1 MKKKKRKMSNL
12 KKVII
17 TFITLVLLWVLGFYL
32 YITYTNIEIDT
43 ESYTAEKTKSTIEG
57 QTVESVQE
65 NNKKVSDVI
74 EETTLS
80 VVGISK
86 LKNAG
91 TSIFSNNNESELG
104 LGTGIIVTEDGY
116 ILSNEHVTGSK
127 YSKCYVT
134 LENGNNYDGTVMWS
148 DTDLDLSIIKIN
160 AKNLK
165 YVNIG
170 DSNDIKVGETV
181 YAIGNP
187 IGFEFRRTVTSGIIS
202 AKNRTIKL
210 EEDGKV
216 SYMTDLIQTDATI
229 NPGNSGGPLIYPN
242 GEVIGIN
249 TVKISSAEGI
259 GFAIPINIVKPI
271 IESYK
276 NTGDFQEATIGIYAY
291 DKEVIPY
298 LQNGKGVNFEQGIY
312 ITQITKNGPAYNTE
326 LKEGD
331 IITQI
336 DSNKL
341 NTMNDLRN
349 YIYTKKPGDEVNL
362 SITRGKITKQV
373 KIKLGKK

>member
-1 MKKKKRKMSNL
+1 MRKKKSG
-12 KKVII
+12 KKKIII
-17 TFITLVLLWVLGFYL
+17 TTITLILLWLLGFYL
-32 YITYTNIEIDT
+32 YVTYNNIEIYD
-43 ESYTAEKTKSTIEG
+43 SNYTTQKTQSTIEE
-57 QTVESVQE
+57 QTVEKAEEES
-65 NNKKVSDVI
+65 KKVADII
-74 EETTLS
+74 EETIES

-86 LKNAG
+86 LKNTG
-91 TSIFSNNNESELG
+91 TSIFSESTESQLG
-104 LGTGIIVTEDGY
+104 LGTGVIVTDNGY

-134 LENGNNYDGTVMWS
+134 LENGKNYNGTVVWS
-148 DTDLDLSIIKIN
+148 DSSIDLSIVKIDAN
-160 AKNLK
+160 NLK
-165 YVNIG
+165 YVQFADSDNIK
-170 DSNDIKVGETV
+170 IGETV

-210 EEDGKV
+210 EEENSQ

-242 GEVIGIN
+242 GQVIGIN

-271 IESYK
+271 TESYK
-276 NTGDFQEATIGIYAY
+276 NTGNFEEAKIGIYAY

-298 LQNGKGVNFEQGIY
+298 LNSSFNANFDKGIY
-312 ITQITKNGPAYNTE
+312 VAQIIKNGPASNTE

-331 IITQI
+331 IIESI
-336 DSNKL
+336 DGKDL
-341 NTMNDLRN
+341 NTVNDLRE
-349 YIYTKKPGDEVNL
+349 YIYTKKPNDEVTL
-362 SITRGKITKQV
+362 KIVRGKINRE
-373 KIKLGKK
+373 IKLTLGKK

>member
-1 MKKKKRKMSNL
+1 MSNL

-17 TFITLVLLWVLGFYL
+17 TFITLLIIWLLGFYL
-32 YITYTNIEIDT
+32 YITYTNIEINT
-43 ESYTAEKTKSTIEG
+43 ESYTAERAKSTIEG

-65 NNKKVSDVI
+65 NSKKVSNII
-74 EETTLS
+74 EQTTSS

-91 TSIFSNNNESELG
+91 TSIFSNSNENELG
-104 LGTGIIVTEDGY
+104 LGTGIVITEDGY
-116 ILSNEHVTGSK
+116 ILSNAHVTGSK

-160 AKNLK
+160 AKDLS
-165 YVNIG
+165 YVKMG
-170 DSNDIKVGETV
+170 DSDNIKVGETV

-210 EEDGKV
+210 EEDEKS

-242 GEVIGIN
+242 GEVIGVN

-276 NTGDFQEATIGIYAY
+276 NTGDFKEATIGIYAY
-291 DKEVIPY
+291 DREVIPY
-298 LQNGKGVNFEQGIY
+298 LQNNKNKSFEQGIY
-312 ITQITKNGPAYNTE
+312 VAQITKNGPAYNSD

-336 DSNKL
+336 DGNKV
-341 NTMNDLRN
+341 NTMNDLRK
-349 YIYTKKPGDEVNL
+349 YIYEKKPGDEVTL
-362 SITRGKITKQV
+362 SITRGKLNREV
-373 KIKLGKK
+373 KITLGKKE

>member
-1 MKKKKRKMSNL
+1 MRRKKNAEKK
-12 KKVII
+12 II
-17 TFITLVLLWVLGFYL
+17 VTTIMLIILWILGFYL
-32 YITYTNIEIDT
+32 YVTYNNIEIYD
-43 ESYTAEKTKSTIEG
+43 SNYTAEKTQSTIEE
-57 QTVESVQE
+57 QTVENVEEKSKTVA
-65 NNKKVSDVI
+65 DVI
-74 EETTLS
+74 EETVES

-91 TSIFSNNNESELG
+91 TSIFSESTENQLG
-104 LGTGIIVTEDGY
+104 LGTGIIVTENGY

-134 LENGNNYDGTVMWS
+134 LENGNNYDGTVVWS
-148 DTDLDLSIIKIN
+148 DSSIDLSIVKIEAN
-160 AKNLK
+160 DLK
-165 YVNIG
+165 YITLG
-170 DSNDIKVGETV
+170 DSDNVKIGETV

-210 EEDGKV
+210 EEEENT

-276 NTGDFQEATIGIYAY
+276 NTGNFQEAKIGVYAY

-298 LQNGKGVNFEQGIY
+298 LENGISSNFQEGIY
-312 ITQITKNGPAYNTE
+312 VTEVIKNGPAE
-326 LKEGD
+326 SAGIKEGD
-331 IITQI
+331 IITQV
-336 DSNKL
+336 DETKL
-341 NTMNDLRN
+341 NTMNDLRE
-349 YIYTKKPGDEVNL
+349 YIYTKQPNEEVTLKIN
-362 SITRGKITKQV
+362 RGKIKKDIV
-373 KIKLGKK
+373 VKLGR

>member
-1 MKKKKRKMSNL
+1 MRKAKKKSTR

-17 TFITLVLLWVLGFYL
+17 TTIVLLIIWLLGFYI
-32 YITYTNIEIDT
+32 YVTYNNIEIYD
-43 ESYTAEKTKSTIEG
+43 SNYTAERTQSTIEE
-57 QTVESVQE
+57 QTVE
-65 NNKKVSDVI
+65 KVEEKSKNVADVI
-74 EETTLS
+74 EETVKC

-91 TSIFSNNNESELG
+91 TSIFSSSTENQLG
-104 LGTGIIVTEDGY
+104 LGTGIILTDNGY
-116 ILSNEHVTGSK
+116 ILSNEHVTGNK
-127 YSKCYVT
+127 YSKCYIT
-134 LENGNNYDGTVMWS
+134 LENGNNHEGTVMWS
-148 DTDLDLSIIKIN
+148 DSNLDLSIVKIEAN
-160 AKNLK
+160 NLS
-165 YVNIG
+165 YVTLADSDNIR
-170 DSNDIKVGETV
+170 IGEQV

-187 IGFEFRRTVTSGIIS
+187 IGYEFRRTVTAGIIS
-202 AKNRTIKL
+202 AKNRTIKI
-210 EEDGKV
+210 EEDEKS

-276 NTGDFQEATIGIYAY
+276 TTGNFEEAKIGVYAY

-298 LQNGKGVNFEQGIY
+298 LENNVSQNFQEGIY
-312 ITQITKNGPAYNTE
+312 VAQITKNGPADIAGI
-326 LKEGD
+326 KEGD

-336 DSNKL
+336 DGEKL
-341 NTMNDLRN
+341 NTMNDLRE
-349 YIYTKKPGDEVNL
+349 YIYTKKINEEVVLKIN
-362 SITRGKITKQV
+362 RGKIKKEIKV
-373 KIKLGKK
+373 KLGS

>member
-1 MKKKKRKMSNL
+1 MRKKKSG
-12 KKVII
+12 KKKIII
-17 TFITLVLLWVLGFYL
+17 TTITLILLWLLGFYL
-32 YITYTNIEIDT
+32 YVTYNNIEIYD
-43 ESYTAEKTKSTIEG
+43 SNYTTQKTQSTIEE
-57 QTVESVQE
+57 QTVEKAEEES
-65 NNKKVSDVI
+65 KKVADII
-74 EETTLS
+74 EETIES

-86 LKNAG
+86 LKNTG
-91 TSIFSNNNESELG
+91 TSIFSESTESQLG
-104 LGTGIIVTEDGY
+104 LGTGVIVTDNGY

-134 LENGNNYDGTVMWS
+134 LENGKNYNGTVVWS
-148 DTDLDLSIIKIN
+148 DSSIDLSIVKIDAN
-160 AKNLK
+160 NLK
-165 YVNIG
+165 YVQFADSDNIK
-170 DSNDIKVGETV
+170 IGETV

-210 EEDGKV
+210 EEENSQ

-242 GEVIGIN
+242 GQVIGIN

-276 NTGDFQEATIGIYAY
+276 NTGSFEEAKIGIYAY

-298 LQNGKGVNFEQGIY
+298 LETSNSSAFQEGIY
-312 ITQITKNGPAYNTE
+312 VTEVTKNGPAETAGV
-326 LKEGD
+326 KEGD

-336 DSNKL
+336 DDVAL
-341 NTMNDLRN
+341 NTMNDLRE
-349 YIYTKKPGDEVNL
+349 YIYTKKPNDEVILKIN
-362 SITRGKITKQV
+362 RGKIKKDIIV
-373 KIKLGKK
+373 KLGR

>member
-1 MKKKKRKMSNL
+1 MRRKKNSKKKI
-12 KKVII
+12 II
-17 TFITLVLLWVLGFYL
+17 TTIMLIVLWILGFYL
-32 YITYTNIEIDT
+32 YVTYNNIEIYD
-43 ESYTAEKTKSTIEG
+43 SNYTAERTQSTIEE
-57 QTVESVQE
+57 QTVENVEEKSKTVA
-65 NNKKVSDVI
+65 DVI
-74 EETTLS
+74 EETVES

-91 TSIFSNNNESELG
+91 TSIFSESTESQLG
-104 LGTGIIVTEDGY
+104 LGTGVIVTENGY
-116 ILSNEHVTGSK
+116 ILSIEHVTGSK

-134 LENGNNYDGTVMWS
+134 LENGNNYDGTVVWS
-148 DTDLDLSIIKIN
+148 DSSIDLSIVKIEANDLKYITLGDSDNIKI
-160 AKNLK
+160 
-165 YVNIG
+165 
-170 DSNDIKVGETV
+170 GETV

-210 EEDGKV
+210 EEEENT

-276 NTGDFQEATIGIYAY
+276 NTGNFQEAKIGVYAY

-298 LQNGKGVNFEQGIY
+298 LENGISSNFQEGIY
-312 ITQITKNGPAYNTE
+312 VTEVIKNGPAE
-326 LKEGD
+326 SAGIKEGD
-331 IITQI
+331 IITQV
-336 DSNKL
+336 DETKL
-341 NTMNDLRN
+341 NTMNDLRE
-349 YIYTKKPGDEVNL
+349 YIYTKQPNEEVTLKIN
-362 SITRGKITKQV
+362 RGKIKKDIV
-373 KIKLGKK
+373 VKLGR

>member
-1 MKKKKRKMSNL
+1 MRRKKNSKKKI
-12 KKVII
+12 II
-17 TFITLVLLWVLGFYL
+17 TTIMLIVLWILGFYL
-32 YITYTNIEIDT
+32 YVTYNNIEIYD
-43 ESYTAEKTKSTIEG
+43 SNYTAERTQSTIEE
-57 QTVESVQE
+57 QTVENVEEKSKTVA
-65 NNKKVSDVI
+65 DVI
-74 EETTLS
+74 EETVES

-91 TSIFSNNNESELG
+91 TSIFSESTESQLG
-104 LGTGIIVTEDGY
+104 LGTGVIVTENGY

-134 LENGNNYDGTVMWS
+134 LENGNNYDGTVVWS
-148 DTDLDLSIIKIN
+148 DSSIDLSIVKIEANDLKYITLGDSDNIKI
-160 AKNLK
+160 
-165 YVNIG
+165 
-170 DSNDIKVGETV
+170 GETV

-210 EEDGKV
+210 EEEENT

-276 NTGDFQEATIGIYAY
+276 NTGNFQEAKIGVYAY

-298 LQNGKGVNFEQGIY
+298 LENGISSNFQEGIY
-312 ITQITKNGPAYNTE
+312 VTEVTKNGPAE
-326 LKEGD
+326 SAGIKEGD
-331 IITQI
+331 IITQV
-336 DSNKL
+336 DETKL
-341 NTMNDLRN
+341 NTMNDLRE
-349 YIYTKKPGDEVNL
+349 YIYTKQPNEEVTLKIN
-362 SITRGKITKQV
+362 RGKIKKDIV
-373 KIKLGKK
+373 VKLGR

>member
-1 MKKKKRKMSNL
+1 MQKI
-12 KKVII
+12 II
-17 TFITLVLLWVLGFYL
+17 TTITLILLWLLGFYL
-32 YITYTNIEIDT
+32 YVTYNNIEIYD
-43 ESYTAEKTKSTIEG
+43 SNYTTQKTQSTIEE
-57 QTVESVQE
+57 QTVEKAEEES
-65 NNKKVSDVI
+65 KKVADII
-74 EETTLS
+74 EETIES

-86 LKNAG
+86 LKNTG
-91 TSIFSNNNESELG
+91 TSIFSESTESQLG
-104 LGTGIIVTEDGY
+104 LGTGVIVTDNGY

-134 LENGNNYDGTVMWS
+134 LENGKNYNGTVVWS
-148 DTDLDLSIIKIN
+148 DSSIDLSIVKIDAN
-160 AKNLK
+160 NLK
-165 YVNIG
+165 YVQFADSDNIK
-170 DSNDIKVGETV
+170 IGETV

-187 IGFEFRRTVTSGIIS
+187 IGYEFRRTVTSGIIS

-210 EEDGKV
+210 EEENAQ

-242 GEVIGIN
+242 GQVIGIN

-276 NTGDFQEATIGIYAY
+276 NTGNFEEAKIGIYAY

-298 LQNGKGVNFEQGIY
+298 LETSNSSAFQEGIY
-312 ITQITKNGPAYNTE
+312 VTEVTKNGPAETAGV
-326 LKEGD
+326 KEGD

-336 DSNKL
+336 DDVAL
-341 NTMNDLRN
+341 NTMNDLRE
-349 YIYTKKPGDEVNL
+349 YIYTKKPNDEVTLKIN
-362 SITRGKITKQV
+362 RGKIKKDIIV
-373 KIKLGKK
+373 KLGR

>member
-1 MKKKKRKMSNL
+1 MKKRKKMSNK

-17 TFITLVLLWVLGFYL
+17 TFVILVFIWLLGFYL
-32 YITYTNIEIDT
+32 YVTYNNIEVNDT
-43 ESYTAEKTKSTIEG
+43 KYETSKLQSTIQEKT
-57 QTVESVQE
+57 VENVEEES
-65 NNKKVSDVI
+65 KKVADII
-74 EETTLS
+74 EETTRK

-91 TSIFSNNNESELG
+91 NSIFSKSTENELG
-104 LGTGIIVTEDGY
+104 LGTGVIVTSDGY

-127 YSKCYVT
+127 YSKCYIT
-134 LENGNNYDGTVMWS
+134 LENGDNYEGTVMWS
-148 DTDLDLSIIKIN
+148 DTDLDLSITKIN
-160 AKNLK
+160 AKNLE
-165 YVNIG
+165 YVTLGNS
-170 DSNDIKVGETV
+170 DDIRVGENV

-210 EEDGKV
+210 EEENKT

-259 GFAIPINIVKPI
+259 GFAIPINIVKPV
-271 IESYK
+271 IESFK
-276 NTGDFQEATIGIYAY
+276 NTGNFEEATIGIYAY

-298 LQNGKGVNFEQGIY
+298 FNSSFNANFEKGIY
-312 ITQITKNGPAYNTE
+312 VAQINKNGPSYNTE
-326 LKEGD
+326 LNEGD
-331 IITQI
+331 IINKI
-336 DSNKL
+336 DDVEL
-341 NTMNDLRN
+341 NTMNDLRK
-349 YIYTKKPGDEVNL
+349 YIFTKKPNDEIIL
-362 SITRGKITKQV
+362 SVTRGKISKE
-373 KIKLGKK
+373 IRIILGKK

>member
-1 MKKKKRKMSNL
+1 MRKKKSG
-12 KKVII
+12 KKKIII
-17 TFITLVLLWVLGFYL
+17 TTITLILLWLLGFYL
-32 YITYTNIEIDT
+32 YVTYNNIEIYD
-43 ESYTAEKTKSTIEG
+43 SNYTTQKTQSTIEE
-57 QTVESVQE
+57 QTVEKAEEES
-65 NNKKVSDVI
+65 KKVADII
-74 EETTLS
+74 EETIES

-86 LKNAG
+86 LKNTG
-91 TSIFSNNNESELG
+91 TSIFSESTESQLG
-104 LGTGIIVTEDGY
+104 LGTGVIVTDNGY

-134 LENGNNYDGTVMWS
+134 LENGKNYNGTVVWS
-148 DTDLDLSIIKIN
+148 DSSIDLSIVKIDAN
-160 AKNLK
+160 NLK
-165 YVNIG
+165 YVQFADSDNIK
-170 DSNDIKVGETV
+170 IGETV

-210 EEDGKV
+210 EEENSQ

-242 GEVIGIN
+242 GQVIGIN

-276 NTGDFQEATIGIYAY
+276 NTGSFEEAKIGIYAY

-298 LQNGKGVNFEQGIY
+298 LETSNNSAFQEGIY
-312 ITQITKNGPAYNTE
+312 VTEVTKNGPAETAGV
-326 LKEGD
+326 KEGD

-336 DSNKL
+336 DDVAL
-341 NTMNDLRN
+341 NTMNDLRE
-349 YIYTKKPGDEVNL
+349 YIYTKKPNDEVTLKIN
-362 SITRGKITKQV
+362 RGKIKKDIIV
-373 KIKLGKK
+373 KLGR

>member
-1 MKKKKRKMSNL
+1 MRRKKNSKKKI
-12 KKVII
+12 II
-17 TFITLVLLWVLGFYL
+17 TTIMLIILWILGIYL
-32 YITYTNIEIDT
+32 YVTYNNIEIYD
-43 ESYTAEKTKSTIEG
+43 SNYTAERTQSTIEE
-57 QTVESVQE
+57 QTVENVEEKSKTVA
-65 NNKKVSDVI
+65 DVI
-74 EETTLS
+74 EETVES

-91 TSIFSNNNESELG
+91 TSIFSESTESQLG
-104 LGTGIIVTEDGY
+104 LGTGVIVTENGY

-134 LENGNNYDGTVMWS
+134 LENGNNYDGTVVWS
-148 DTDLDLSIIKIN
+148 DSSIDLSIVKIEAN
-160 AKNLK
+160 DLK
-165 YVNIG
+165 YITLG
-170 DSNDIKVGETV
+170 DSDNVKIGETV

-210 EEDGKV
+210 EEEENT

-276 NTGDFQEATIGIYAY
+276 NTGNFHEAKIGVYAY

-298 LQNGKGVNFEQGIY
+298 LETGVSSNFQEGIY
-312 ITQITKNGPAYNTE
+312 VTEVIKNGPAE
-326 LKEGD
+326 SAGIKEGD
-331 IITQI
+331 IITQV
-336 DSNKL
+336 DETKL
-341 NTMNDLRN
+341 NTMNDLRE
-349 YIYTKKPGDEVNL
+349 YIYTKQPNEEVTLKIN
-362 SITRGKITKQV
+362 RGKIKKDIV
-373 KIKLGKK
+373 VKLGR

>member
-1 MKKKKRKMSNL
+1 MRKKKSG
-12 KKVII
+12 KKKIII
-17 TFITLVLLWVLGFYL
+17 TTITLILLWLLGFYL
-32 YITYTNIEIDT
+32 YVTYNNIEIYD
-43 ESYTAEKTKSTIEG
+43 SNYTTQKTQSTIGE
-57 QTVESVQE
+57 QTVEKVEEES
-65 NNKKVSDVI
+65 KKVSDII
-74 EETTLS
+74 EETIES

-91 TSIFSNNNESELG
+91 TSIFSESTESQLG
-104 LGTGIIVTEDGY
+104 LGTGVIVTDNGY
-116 ILSNEHVTGSK
+116 VLSNEHVTGSK

-134 LENGNNYDGTVMWS
+134 LENGKNYNGTVVWS
-148 DTDLDLSIIKIN
+148 DSSIDLSIVKIDAN
-160 AKNLK
+160 NLK
-165 YVNIG
+165 YVQFADSDNIK
-170 DSNDIKVGETV
+170 IGETV

-210 EEDGKV
+210 EEENSQ

-242 GEVIGIN
+242 GQVIGIN

-276 NTGDFQEATIGIYAY
+276 NTGSFEEAKIGIYAY

-298 LQNGKGVNFEQGIY
+298 LETSNNSAFQEGIY
-312 ITQITKNGPAYNTE
+312 VTEVTKNGPAETAGV
-326 LKEGD
+326 KEGD

-336 DSNKL
+336 DDVAL
-341 NTMNDLRN
+341 NTMNDLRE
-349 YIYTKKPGDEVNL
+349 YIYTKKPNDEVTLKIN
-362 SITRGKITKQV
+362 RGKIKKDIIV
-373 KIKLGKK
+373 KLGR